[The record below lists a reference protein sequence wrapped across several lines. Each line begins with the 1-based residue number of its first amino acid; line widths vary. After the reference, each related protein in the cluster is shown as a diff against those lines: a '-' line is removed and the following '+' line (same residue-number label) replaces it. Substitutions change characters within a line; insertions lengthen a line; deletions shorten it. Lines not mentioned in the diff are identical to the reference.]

1 MEKATATVRVT
12 ATHSKCIKFLWGLI
26 LLLAQSNS
34 VASNAIVKSLPG
46 FPGELPFL
54 LETGYIGVGELD
66 EEVQLF
72 YYFIESEG
80 QPATDP
86 LVLWLTGG
94 PGCSALSGLMY
105 EVGPLGFDYKRSCE
119 IQTPVLVLNDY
130 SWTKVAN
137 IIFLDASVGTGF
149 SYAKTSGGYN
159 TSDEKSTAD
168 TYMFLRKWLLVHPKF
183 QKNPVYIA
191 GDSYS
196 GIAVPV
202 IVKKISD
209 GNKAG
214 NLPQINLKGYVLGNP
229 YTDNQ
234 YDLNA
239 RVNFAYRV
247 GLLSDDLYEETK
259 FDCHGEFAF
268 PNKSD
273 AGCIEHLEMV
283 NQCLKDINPP
293 MVLEPLCSSLNTKPN
308 KLNSGSSHPG
318 VNVSD
323 SLLSEVN
330 PIGRWC
336 RDYNYIFINIWAND
350 KVVQEAL
357 HVRIGTIKEWDRC
370 NRSLSYVED
379 IRSSL
384 DYHRNLTSEDLRA
397 IVYSGDHDMV
407 IPYVG
412 TEEWIR
418 SLNLKVPSDGEW
430 RPWFVDGQVA
440 GYTEMYREKK
450 YSLTFATVKG
460 GGHTAPEYKPKE
472 CFDMIS
478 RWFAYYFL

>member
-283 NQCLKDINPP
+283 NQ
-293 MVLEPLCSSLNTKPN
+293 
-308 KLNSGSSHPG
+308 
-318 VNVSD
+318 
-323 SLLSEVN
+323 
-330 PIGRWC
+330 
-336 RDYNYIFINIWAND
+336 DYNYIFINIWAND